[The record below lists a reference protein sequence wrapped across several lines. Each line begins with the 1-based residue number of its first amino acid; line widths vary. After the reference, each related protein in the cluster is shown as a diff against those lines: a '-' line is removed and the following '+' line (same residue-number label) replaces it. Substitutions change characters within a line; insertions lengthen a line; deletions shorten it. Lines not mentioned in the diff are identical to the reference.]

1 MCGSG
6 IEGIREVVVIE
17 GRRAC
22 CVVTPFLGGSD
33 GDCNRGKKK
42 KKRRSGTRIDGRD
55 ALWANEK
62 LLLKWC

>member
-42 KKRRSGTRIDGRD
+42 KKKKD
-55 ALWANEK
+55 AVEQE
-62 LLLKWC
+62 